1 MKKFIVTVNGNSYE
15 VEVEE
20 VTNDV
25 TQSDN
30 IQPSVQNQNAK
41 LDQSVVPSDIA
52 SGINNTESSS
62 KVPSGATTVKAPMP
76 GTILDI
82 NVNVG
87 DTVERGQV
95 LCILEAM
102 KMENEIMSPKD
113 GKIATINTS
122 KGASVDAGE
131 LLFSI
136 E

>member
-87 DTVERGQV
+87 DTVERVKFCVYLKQ
-95 LCILEAM
+95 
-102 KMENEIMSPKD
+102 
-113 GKIATINTS
+113 
-122 KGASVDAGE
+122 
-131 LLFSI
+131 
-136 E
+136 